1 MQAQDD
7 PPVLDIERLTCHVPG
22 RTLFEDVTLS
32 VRAGESVAVTGPS
45 GSGKSTLLMS
55 VLGLVRPAAGTVR
68 VAGADLGAMSS
79 RVLARHRR
87 RHMGMVFQFGE
98 LLPELSP
105 LENVALA
112 GLLGGMGPGAADRRA
127 ARLLDELGVHP
138 VDGRVDTLSGGERQR
153 TAVARA
159 LMNEPALLL
168 ADEPTGS
175 LDPVHRDAVT
185 ELLHTLPATRGC
197 ALLLVTHDEAVA
209 RRADRCVTLGAGGL
223 VPQDATAAPGPHA
236 SSAGEPYTAPPGSRM
251 PADRSG
257 SRTGARS

>member
-1 MQAQDD
+1 MQGQDD
-7 PPVLDIERLTCHVPG
+7 PPVLDIQSLTCHVPG

-32 VRAGESVAVTGPS
+32 IRAGESVAVTGPS

-55 VLGLVRPAAGTVR
+55 ILGLIRPAEGTVR
-68 VAGADLGAMSS
+68 VAGADLGAMSP
-79 RVLARHRR
+79 RALARHRR
-87 RHMGMVFQFGE
+87 RNMGMVFQFGE

-112 GLLGGMGPGAADRRA
+112 GLLGGMRPKEADRRA
-127 ARLLDELGVHP
+127 TDLLGELGVHP
-138 VDGRVDTLSGGERQR
+138 VDGPVDTLSGGERQR

-175 LDPVHRDAVT
+175 LDPAHRHAVT
-185 ELLHTLPATRGC
+185 ELLHALPATRGC

-209 RRADRCVTLGAGGL
+209 RRADRRVTLDAGRL
-223 VPQDATAAPGPHA
+223 VPQDATAPPQPRDTSPGRQR
-236 SSAGEPYTAPPGSRM
+236 TAPLNRLP
-251 PADRSG
+251 
-257 SRTGARS
+257 GARSTSRSKARS

>member
-1 MQAQDD
+1 M
-7 PPVLDIERLTCHVPG
+7 
-22 RTLFEDVTLS
+22 
-32 VRAGESVAVTGPS
+32 AVTGPS

-55 VLGLVRPAAGTVR
+55 ILGLIRPAEGTVR
-68 VAGADLGAMSS
+68 VAGADLGAMSP
-79 RVLARHRR
+79 RALARHRR
-87 RHMGMVFQFGE
+87 RNMGMVFQFGE

-112 GLLGGMGPGAADRRA
+112 GLLGGMRPKEADRRA
-127 ARLLDELGVHP
+127 TELLDELGVHP
-138 VDGRVDTLSGGERQR
+138 VNGPVDTLSGGERQR

-175 LDPVHRDAVT
+175 LDPAHRHAVT

-209 RRADRCVTLGAGGL
+209 RRADRRVTLDAGHL
-223 VPQDATAAPGPHA
+223 VPQDATAPPQPRDTSTGRQR
-236 SSAGEPYTAPPGSRM
+236 TAPLDWLP
-251 PADRSG
+251 
-257 SRTGARS
+257 GARSTSRSRARS